1 MMRQLQTSD
10 IKSIELSTI
19 EDNYLNTLLK
29 QKEEAKNYI
38 INFRELIPHLLKDCL
53 IEFITEK
60 TKSSPCT
67 YEAFIK
73 SINSE
78 TRTDS
83 TLKRNFSTFLDNVL
97 TLNSHR
103 PYMLYTPPFVSY
115 ICKSIIPTKKNQKQ
129 NFRNYEYIIFNSR
142 IYSYIICHSDC
153 IPYFHKDK
161 HLSFLQCKKF
171 FELYNKTCEFDISSL
186 TERWISQH
194 YIEKYFRL
202 LLFARTWN
210 ILEKAAINDSKANE
224 AACFEIHLDNF
235 LSLCNLLQES
245 SGIKI
250 KDILFDKIKRTYFN
264 EENDIFFSKSVSSD
278 YFKQYVA
285 ELIIWNNIIVPYT
298 KELYFN
304 QFDALL
310 NKDFTNLNMSDLYEQ
325 FSSLIDSCNNSK
337 QTDNDKNLCN
347 ILASLDN
354 NIKELDN
361 LSSQLL
367 KEKNPST
374 QYFHALD
381 KFYGTSP
388 YKVMSDY
395 RYFTTYAE
403 IYKQARLDLD
413 VQLISNGLNTFKLL
427 NY

>member
-1 MMRQLQTSD
+1 MRQLQTSD
-10 IKSIELSTI
+10 IKSIELFTLK
-19 EDNYLNTLLK
+19 DNYLNTLLK
-29 QKEEAKNYI
+29 QKEEAKNNI
-38 INFRELIPHLLKDCL
+38 INFKELIPYLLKDCL

-67 YEAFIK
+67 YEEFIK

-83 TLKRNFSTFLDNVL
+83 TLKRNFPTFLDNVL
-97 TLNSHR
+97 TLNSYR

-115 ICKSIIPTKKNQKQ
+115 ICKSIIPTQKNQKQ

-210 ILEKAAINDSKANE
+210 ILEKAAINDSNAKE
-224 AACFEIHLDNF
+224 TACFEIHLDNF
-235 LSLCNLLQES
+235 LSLCNLLQGS
-245 SGIKI
+245 SGMEINA
-250 KDILFDKIKRTYFN
+250 ILFDKIKRSYFN
-264 EENDIFFSKSVSSD
+264 EENDTFSIKPVFSY
-278 YFKQYVA
+278 YFKQYAA

-298 KELYFN
+298 KDLYFN

-310 NKDFTNLNMSDLYEQ
+310 NKDFTDLNMSDLYEQ
-325 FSSLIDSCNNSK
+325 FSNLIDSCNNSK
-337 QTDNDKNLCN
+337 RTDNDKILSN
-347 ILASLDN
+347 IFASLDN

-367 KEKNPST
+367 KGKSPGTN
-374 QYFHALD
+374 YFHTLD

-388 YKVMSDY
+388 YKVMSDC
-395 RYFTTYAE
+395 RNLTSYAE

-413 VQLISNGLNTFKLL
+413 MQLIPNRLNTFKSII
-427 NY
+427 Y